1 MTPETF
7 TPEQIANVNR
17 ITHTSTILTVV
28 FLVLCTLAAS
38 LRGYV
43 KLGIVRLLRIDD
55 ALLLVAYVLY
65 AALGG
70 AMLALCVAYRAHA
83 QEEAGAPER
92 VTMTSFG
99 IMLFNIFRAHHKV
112 SSIITAVL
120 CVVPAVLGVV
130 YIGMSWTCGV
140 EHDVTAL
147 EIEQCRYTDAAAA
160 VSVTWSSSNAL
171 ADVGFALLSFYTVW
185 LASLPL
191 RVRVVT
197 GILLS
202 FGSVAAA
209 VSIRRV
215 IAEVTFVTAEIDESR
230 ISICLYSTLEAGIS
244 ITAVC
249 LATMKPL
256 LHRLISF
263 WRDSTSDASEDAPQ
277 RYTIGSSERRTKSKT
292 GQGERGY
299 GIQSGRVISESKRG
313 GEPWLM
319 LSTTT
324 TATMTEFPSLAD
336 HGKLLV

>member
-1 MTPETF
+1 MSSETF
-7 TPEQIANVNR
+7 NPEQIADING
-17 ITHTSTILTVV
+17 ITHTSAILTIV
-28 FLVLCTLAAS
+28 FLVLCTLAAGV
-38 LRGYV
+38 RGYV
-43 KLGIVRLLRIDD
+43 KLGIVRLFRIDD
-55 ALLLVAYVLY
+55 ALLLVAYILY

-70 AMLALCVAYRAHA
+70 AMLALCEAYRDHA
-83 QEEAGAPER
+83 QKEAGAPER

-120 CVVPAVLGVV
+120 CVLPAVLGVV

-140 EHDVTAL
+140 EHDVTVL

-171 ADVGFALLSFYTVW
+171 TDVGFAVLSIYTVW
-185 LASLPL
+185 LALLPL
-191 RVRVVT
+191 KVRIVT

-209 VSIRRV
+209 LSIRRV
-215 IAEVTFVTAEIDESR
+215 VAEVDFLTVAIDESR
-230 ISICLYSTLEAGIS
+230 LSICLYSILEAGIS

-249 LATMKPL
+249 MATMKPL
-256 LHRLISF
+256 LQRLISF
-263 WRDSTSDASEDAPQ
+263 WRGSMSDASEDAPQ

-292 GQGERGY
+292 GQEERGY
-299 GIQSGRVISESKRG
+299 GSQSGRIMSESKRG